1 MPCNGTPCCNKSFP
15 PRSPVRDGQTS
26 PHKPRLVVSHSTC
39 PPPSPSPLANSFI
52 IGTAVTINNRVST
65 TGGLQVPD
73 AGAGGSERGRFIKE
87 FSIGALLRNSP
98 GGVGQRRTCADC
110 GTLVRIKEKYTE
122 LGELKDEYVC
132 IMFAFFGTRRVC
144 ASFSSIEGN
153 DLGFRVYRDN
163 AEFGA

>member
-1 MPCNGTPCCNKSFP
+1 MSSSIPLSLGEQLYNRYCSNNQQPCPA
-15 PRSPVRDGQTS
+15 
-26 PHKPRLVVSHSTC
+26 L
-39 PPPSPSPLANSFI
+39 
-52 IGTAVTINNRVST
+52 
-65 TGGLQVPD
+65 GGLQVPD

-98 GGVGQRRTCADC
+98 GGVGRRRTCADC

-144 ASFSSIEGN
+144 ASFSSICVDSGTEGN
-153 DLGFRVYRDN
+153 DLGSRVYN
-163 AEFGA
+163 AKFGA